1 MCEIITI
8 IAAILFSLL
17 FFVNYRKGRPTK
29 ALLTTALMFWGAAI
43 MWAVDCAKAK
53 LEGEPFFDISKEDTI
68 LGLII
73 LAAGLIVFSIL
84 KFRESRTA
92 L

>member
-8 IAAILFSLL
+8 AAAILFTVL
-17 FFVNYRKGRPTK
+17 FFVNYRKGKATK
-29 ALLTTALMFWGAAI
+29 ALATTALMFWGAAI

-53 LEGEPFFDISKEDTI
+53 LEGEPFFDISREDTI

-73 LAAGLIVFSIL
+73 LAVGLVIFTIL
-84 KFRESRTA
+84 KFRESIKA
-92 L
+92 